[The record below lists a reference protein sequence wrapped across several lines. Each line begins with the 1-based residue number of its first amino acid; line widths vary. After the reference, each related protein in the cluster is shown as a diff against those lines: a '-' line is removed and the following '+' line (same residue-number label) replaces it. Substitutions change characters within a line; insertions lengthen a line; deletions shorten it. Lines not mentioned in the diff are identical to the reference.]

1 MPIIDWP
8 LERLQEYRPEPR
20 KPADLDRFWE
30 GTLTEAR
37 RAALNP
43 AIEPIEYPVG
53 GLNARRVFFDGW
65 RGARI
70 CAWFL
75 SPSGAKARP
84 TLVFYHGYSGNKGQI
99 YDYLG
104 WVLQGYTVMAVDT
117 RGQSGDSTDPGDYPS
132 GHVKGWMTEG
142 ITSPET
148 YYYRAAYA
156 DCVRALD
163 FARAQPEVDANRIGV
178 TGGSQGG
185 GLSLAVAALDGKV
198 ALAMPD
204 IPFLCHF
211 RRALEV
217 TEADPYYEISLYIN
231 RYPDREGAVYNTLSY
246 VDNLNLADRITCP
259 VLMSVGLRDQITPPS
274 TIFATYNNLPVAE
287 KELRI
292 YPYGGHEGYPTH
304 AVHKL
309 AWARKVLRPEE

>member
-8 LERLQEYRPEPR
+8 LQRLKEYKPEPP

-30 GTLTEAR
+30 ATLTEAR

-43 AIEPIEYPVG
+43 AVEPLDYPVD
-53 GLNARRVFFDGW
+53 GLDARRVHFDGW

-70 CAWFL
+70 CAWFIGKR
-75 SPSGAKARP
+75 GAKARP
-84 TLVFYHGYSGNKGQI
+84 TIVFYHGYSGNKGQI
-99 YDYLG
+99 SDYLG
-104 WVLQGYTVMAVDT
+104 WALQGYTVMAVDV
-117 RGQSGDSTDPGDYPS
+117 RGQSGDSNDPGEYPS
-132 GHVKGWMTEG
+132 GHVKGWMTQG
-142 ITSPET
+142 ITAPET
-148 YYYRAAYA
+148 YYYRGAYV

-163 FARAQPEVDANRIGV
+163 FARSQPEVDPRRIAV

-204 IPFLCHF
+204 IPYLCHF
-211 RRALEV
+211 RRAIEV
-217 TEADPYYEISLYIN
+217 TDAEPYNELATYIN
-231 RYPDREGAVYNTLSY
+231 RYPDREDSVYNTLAY
-246 VDNLNLADRITCP
+246 VDNLNLVDRITCP
-259 VLMSVGLRDQITPPS
+259 VLMSVGLRDNVTPPS
-274 TIFATYNNLPVAE
+274 TIFAAYNNLPVDD

-304 AVHKL
+304 QIHKL
-309 AWARKVLRPEE
+309 AWARRILRPGD